1 MERNILDLSPNAN
14 LVIDI
19 NMIWAVDIN
28 GIGDECEVR
37 VFPQGTSD
45 PYLLKCQSKEIAKDL
60 FSLIS
65 NRIKQLK

>member
-28 GIGDECEVR
+28 GQGDGCR
-37 VFPQGTSD
+37 SVFSHREHQTHI
-45 PYLLKCQSKEIAKDL
+45 Y
-60 FSLIS
+60 
-65 NRIKQLK
+65 

>member
-1 MERNILDLSPNAN
+1 MERNILDLSPNTN

-28 GIGDECEVR
+28 SQGDGCEVR
-37 VFPQGTSD
+37 IFPQGTSD
-45 PYLLKCQSKEIAKDL
+45 PYLLKCGNKETAKSL

-65 NRIKQLK
+65 GRISNN